1 MVAALLGLESLFL
14 EETQERTRR
23 HATWREGGPSVGTV
37 SLRREEFLLRAYA
50 LHRRGLPRLGRSLR
64 EQGGY
69 LLHVD
74 GTLTEGSPVVFV
86 AWDEW
91 SGLVL
96 DTRILSSENAGEIA
110 AFFRDLEA
118 ALGRPQ
124 GMVSD
129 MGSGIL
135 KAVAMVWPGLPLQL
149 CHFHYVRDGGKDLFE
164 RLEPELRRR
173 LLATKVLAR
182 LDALVPGEKGD
193 WRGSGR
199 RCAAE
204 LEEVLEEAEPRWMRV
219 LLDHVLGPRERAS
232 RYPFVLTYGSIGSHA
247 WSMAPLAHELLMW
260 NVRQN
265 VVLRSLVEA
274 ERLLGK
280 LIRDPELTVLVRR
293 VEALAKAFAEYRE
306 ALGVGRDVT
315 GSDGEVVARAAAEG
329 RCQVEEVLARW
340 EGVAEGIDEEVIRQ
354 GVRQMREAWER
365 RKEHLFVEVRD
376 LHGRV
381 RAIELTN
388 WRSEQGHR
396 EVRLSIRGRT
406 RKARTEEEMT
416 RHGALMAVVRN
427 WGREGYARAMGW
439 ERLDIVRA
447 MGTVSSEELEE
458 ARKLKGRT
466 RRCRSDVR
474 RARHRDPML
483 RELLNLLRRESPT
496 MVTEIQGWMGRRE
509 PLRQPAN

>member
-1 MVAALLGLESLFL
+1 
-14 EETQERTRR
+14 
-23 HATWREGGPSVGTV
+23 
-37 SLRREEFLLRAYA
+37 
-50 LHRRGLPRLGRSLR
+50 
-64 EQGGY
+64 
-69 LLHVD
+69 
-74 GTLTEGSPVVFV
+74 
-86 AWDEW
+86 
-91 SGLVL
+91 
-96 DTRILSSENAGEIA
+96 
-110 AFFRDLEA
+110 
-118 ALGRPQ
+118 
-124 GMVSD
+124 
-129 MGSGIL
+129 MGSGIR
-135 KAVAMVWPGLPLQL
+135 KAVALVWPGLPLQL
-149 CHFHYVRDGGKDLFE
+149 CHFHYVRDVGKDLFE

-204 LEEVLEEAEPRWMRV
+204 LERVLEEAELERVLEEAEPRWMRV

-247 WSMAPLAHELLMW
+247 WSMAPLAHELLMG
-260 NVRQN
+260 NVRRN
-265 VVLRSLVEA
+265 VVLGSLVEA

-293 VEALAKAFAEYRE
+293 VETLAKAFAEYRE

-315 GSDGEVVARAAAEG
+315 GSDGEAVARATAEG
-329 RCQVEEVLARW
+329 RRQVEEVLARW
-340 EGVAEGIDEEVIRQ
+340 EGVADGIDEEVIRQ
-354 GVRQMREAWER
+354 GVRQLREAWER

-416 RHGALMAVVRN
+416 RHGARMAVVRN

-439 ERLDIVRA
+439 EEVDIVRA

-466 RRCRSDVR
+466 RKCRSDVR

-483 RELLNLLRRESPT
+483 REFLKILRRESPT
-496 MVTEIQGWMGRRE
+496 MVAEIHGWMGRRE